1 MICGIGTDIVL
12 ISRIRQS
19 ETRFGD
25 RFAQRLLAEIEFL
38 EYKQASAPTYF
49 LAKRFAAKEAVA
61 KALGTGMRRGV
72 TFKSIEIQHDRAGK
86 PMVLLRSGAAEMAS
100 SLGIKHWHIS
110 LSDEK
115 DHALAFVVAESD

>member
-1 MICGIGTDIVL
+1 MILGIGTDIVL
-12 ISRIRQS
+12 VSRIRQS

-25 RFAQRLLAEIEFL
+25 RFAQKILAEIEFSQ
-38 EYKQASAPTYF
+38 YKRVSAPTYF

-61 KALGTGMRRGV
+61 KALGTGMRSGV
-72 TFKSIEIQHDRAGK
+72 TFKSIEIQHDRVGK
-86 PMVLLRSGAAEMAS
+86 PKVILWSGAAKMAD

-115 DHALAFVVAESD
+115 DQALAFVVAESD